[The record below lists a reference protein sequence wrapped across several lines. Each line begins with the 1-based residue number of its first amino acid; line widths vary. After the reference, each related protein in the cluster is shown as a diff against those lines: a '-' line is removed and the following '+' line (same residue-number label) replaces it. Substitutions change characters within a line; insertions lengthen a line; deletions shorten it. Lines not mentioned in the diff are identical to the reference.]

1 MNRKLWPYVLAGV
14 LLMALLVW
22 NYRQTQQDT
31 ASRPHR
37 VPISEEVVEFADDE
51 SIIAMFDKGDAVYFK
66 DDKPFSTGSNLKI
79 DKDALRDCFAL
90 ARWENV
96 DLPDGILAMRFR
108 ANSSPL
114 SPQKFSAFEFDDA
127 ASTIEA
133 NEKLK
138 ACVRGCAEDWSIGG
152 GIRLGQEVAL
162 KVTFKSLQRGRSKHS
177 RKDAPEPSFEL
188 TPTVWDKDAKAL
200 GPDPFAIPEP
210 GFGAEQID
218 WPQTRQAQVKLFFE
232 RHREQADYCR
242 ARTAQR
248 GMATDGKLSIAFDI
262 GTDGALSEI
271 RLAADKGKALP
282 KFFADCERRYL
293 SSWRFPALAEGTG
306 EPFKV
311 ARGMTLSDLPQPP
324 RKKASQPNA
333 MPIWHPMSIM
343 RALMPFGG
351 SGDLAGDEDGLAVVL
366 EKPWRVSLTRAQVAK
381 VVRQHMDDFESCLDD
396 ATRESATDKTE
407 FTLRLTLKGDGSVK
421 SGGYS
426 TSIPNS
432 RLFLNCMNIMVT
444 NWRFPEFTG
453 LEEAAPK
460 SGSVQPFGHRGF
472 ARARTDEVEV
482 SIPFWLK
489 PVAKRAKPKNGQPPQ
504 VRFIP
509 RGDEIDFDVAGMRQ
523 SLAMAFAGKRIALAK
538 CRGPRITFV
547 KGPHEPIPLFFEI
560 SPNGRVLPES
570 IELGGGA
577 PAGEVVAESA
587 PDHQALWF
595 GQNES
600 VTEAFEMCVRET
612 VREWQFQEGFSRG
625 AMSVRMPVVFATKEE
640 LEAESKRYFEKL
652 KQEQEAAQ
660 GQAGPASTPR
670 TRPASK

>member
-1 MNRKLWPYVLAGV
+1 MNRKIWPYVLAGV

-22 NYRQTQQDT
+22 NYRQTQRDV
-31 ASRPHR
+31 ASRPTR
-37 VPISEEVVEFADDE
+37 AQISEEVVEFADDE
-51 SIIAMFDKGDAVYFK
+51 SIIARIDKGDAVYFK
-66 DDKPFSTGSNLKI
+66 DGKTFSTGSNLKI
-79 DKDALRDCFAL
+79 DEDALRDCFAL

-96 DLPDGILAMRFR
+96 DLPDGTLTMRFR
-108 ANSSPL
+108 VNSSPL
-114 SPQKFSAFEFDDA
+114 SPQKFSAFDFDDA
-127 ASTIEA
+127 RSTVEASET
-133 NEKLK
+133 LK
-138 ACVRGCAEDWSIGG
+138 TCVRSRAEDWSIGG
-152 GIRLGQEVAL
+152 GIRLGQEVEL
-162 KVTFKSLQRGRSKHS
+162 KVAFKSLQRGRSKHS
-177 RKDAPEPSFEL
+177 RKDAPEPSFDLE
-188 TPTVWDKDAKAL
+188 PTVWDEDAQDL
-200 GPDPFAIPEP
+200 GSDPFAIPEA
-210 GFGAEQID
+210 GNGTEKID
-218 WPQTRQAQVKLFFE
+218 WPATRQAQVKLFLE

-242 ARTAQR
+242 ARSAQR
-248 GMATDGKLSIAFDI
+248 GIETEGKLSIAFDI
-262 GTDGALSEI
+262 GIDGALSKP
-271 RLAADKGKALP
+271 RLTAGEGRALP
-282 KFFADCERRYL
+282 KFFEDCERRYL
-293 SSWRFPALAEGTG
+293 SRWRFPALAEGATAS
-306 EPFKV
+306 FKV
-311 ARGMTLSDLPQPP
+311 AREITLSDLPKPP
-324 RKKASQPNA
+324 KKAPKPNA
-333 MPIWHPMSIM
+333 LPPWHPMSIM
-343 RALMPFGG
+343 TALMPFGG
-351 SGDLAGDEDGLAVVL
+351 SGELAGDEDGLALVL

-652 KQEQEAAQ
+652 KQEAEQKQGKAASL
-660 GQAGPASTPR
+660 PAPK
-670 TRPASK
+670 PLSK

>member
-652 KQEQEAAQ
+652 KQEQEAAL
-660 GQAGPASTPR
+660 GQAGPASTPG

>member
-311 ARGMTLSDLPQPP
+311 ARGMTLSDLPKPP
-324 RKKASQPNA
+324 KKAPKPNA

-660 GQAGPASTPR
+660 GQAGPASTPG

>member
-1 MNRKLWPYVLAGV
+1 M
-14 LLMALLVW
+14 
-22 NYRQTQQDT
+22 
-31 ASRPHR
+31 
-37 VPISEEVVEFADDE
+37 
-51 SIIAMFDKGDAVYFK
+51 
-66 DDKPFSTGSNLKI
+66 
-79 DKDALRDCFAL
+79 
-90 ARWENV
+90 
-96 DLPDGILAMRFR
+96 
-108 ANSSPL
+108 
-114 SPQKFSAFEFDDA
+114 
-127 ASTIEA
+127 
-133 NEKLK
+133 
-138 ACVRGCAEDWSIGG
+138 
-152 GIRLGQEVAL
+152 AL

-660 GQAGPASTPR
+660 GQAGPASTPG